1 MFSAIGQTWT
11 VLGVNLKGL
20 FDRKGLVAATMLCVA
35 LVVATLLGLDALN
48 QGLRKTLA
56 QSGDPNIAL
65 IMRGG
70 SQAEINSVITREQLD
85 ILRSAPDVG
94 AVSPEVNLVV
104 DGYRHEDGERANISM
119 RGLTDTG
126 VALRRGAGLLDGR
139 WPEVGAPELVI
150 GAKIADGY
158 RGMEIGDSIE
168 FASAVWTIVG
178 HFETDGSIFESEI
191 WADLTAVQNLFDR
204 ANTVQSVRAKINGPE
219 ELAALAAYSDS
230 DPRLQLSVKAEAE
243 YYAAQAARTS
253 ELAQY
258 LAWPLAILMAIGAVI
273 GAINTMLSSVASRA
287 AEIATLRVIGY
298 RRFAVFNGLM
308 IECVMICLFAG
319 LLGAAASYLLL
330 DGLTASTL
338 GGGIT
343 RIGYALEFTLSGF
356 VQGIILAVVIGV
368 LGAVIPATIASV
380 RPVTENLSK

>member
-1 MFSAIGQTWT
+1 MFGALSQTGT

-20 FDRKGLVAATMLCVA
+20 AGRKGLVAATMLCVA
-35 LVVATLLGLDALN
+35 LVVATLLGLNALN

-56 QSGDPNIAL
+56 QSGDLTIAL

-70 SQAEINSVITREQLD
+70 SQAEINSTVTREQLD
-85 ILRSAPDVG
+85 ILRSVPGVG

-104 DGYRHEDGERANISM
+104 DGYRREDGERANISM
-119 RGLTDTG
+119 RGITDAG
-126 VALRRGAGLLDGR
+126 VALRRGAGLLAGR

-150 GAKIADGY
+150 GARIADDY
-158 RGMEIGDSIE
+158 RGVELGDSIE
-168 FASAVWTIVG
+168 FGSATWRVVG

-191 WADLTAVQNLFDR
+191 WGDLTAVQNLFDR
-204 ANTVQSVRAKINGPE
+204 ANIVQSVRIKVDGPE
-219 ELAALAAYSDS
+219 AIASLSAFSES
-230 DPRLQLSVKAEAE
+230 DPRLQLSVKSEAD
-243 YYAAQAARTS
+243 YYAAQASRTR

-258 LAWPLAILMAIGAVI
+258 LAWPLAILMAIGAII

-287 AEIATLRVIGY
+287 TEIATLRVIGF

-308 IECVMICLFAG
+308 IECVVICILAG
-319 LLGAAASYLLL
+319 LIGAAASFLLL

-343 RIGYALEFTLSGF
+343 RIGYSLEFTLSGF
-356 VQGIILAVVIGV
+356 VQGMVLAIVIGV
-368 LGAVIPATIASV
+368 SGAIIPAIIASV
-380 RPVTENLSK
+380 RPLAKNLSA